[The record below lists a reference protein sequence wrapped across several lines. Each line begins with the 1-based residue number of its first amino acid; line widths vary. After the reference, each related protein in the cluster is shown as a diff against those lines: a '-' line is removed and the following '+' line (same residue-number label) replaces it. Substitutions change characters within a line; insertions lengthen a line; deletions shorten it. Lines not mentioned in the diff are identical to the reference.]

1 MTERPAPT
9 NKSELISRIDDSWS
23 RLERTIERL
32 GEAQLTG
39 SLDADGWSAKD
50 HFAHVAAWERS
61 IVYLLQGQPRHEGLG
76 IEESV
81 YLSRDTDTINAAI
94 YEASSDLGL
103 SDVLTL
109 LRATHEQLRTLV
121 AAMSDEDLQKSYVE
135 FLPNDPGGDD
145 GQPIIAR
152 IARATIRHFDAHHSA
167 IEETLATT

>member
-1 MTERPAPT
+1 MTEATTPT
-9 NKSELISRIDDSWS
+9 NKAELEARIDDSWS
-23 RLERTIERL
+23 RLERAIDGLSEV
-32 GEAQLTG
+32 QLTDRR
-39 SLDADGWSAKD
+39 DAEEWSTKD
-50 HFAHVAAWERS
+50 HLAHVAAWERS